1 MSHESGFAARLD
13 ADVLARARRQDR
25 TALGEIYQL
34 YARAALALGTRMLGQ
49 HAAAEDAIHDGF
61 LCAFER
67 LRGYRGDAPFGAW
80 LKRIMV
86 NSMIDRLRS
95 EKRRGEEPISVE
107 PAAGGASEGGA
118 AVDARRLLD
127 RLAPRARAV
136 VVMHEVEGYAHAEIA
151 ALFGQS
157 ESWSKSVV
165 ARSLAALRRGAG
177 E

>member
-13 ADVLARARRQDR
+13 ADVLARARRHDR
-25 TALGEIYQL
+25 LALGEIYQL
-34 YARAALALGTRMLGQ
+34 YARAALALGMRMLGQ

-61 LCAFER
+61 ICAFER
-67 LRGYRGDAPFGAW
+67 LRGYRGEAPFGAW

-107 PAAGGASEGGA
+107 PSGSAADGGS